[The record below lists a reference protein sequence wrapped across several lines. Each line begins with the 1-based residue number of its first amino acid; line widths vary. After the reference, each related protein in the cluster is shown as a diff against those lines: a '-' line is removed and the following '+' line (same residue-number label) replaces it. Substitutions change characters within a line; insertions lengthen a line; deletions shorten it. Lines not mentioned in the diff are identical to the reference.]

1 MDNERRQ
8 TGALC
13 AAHPEHVLNPPF
25 ILRSAFLRYK
35 EPMKNLLL
43 ATFASLALLAY
54 APGRADGLDG
64 ADGTDGLRDHDRA
77 RQALVAGEILPLRAI
92 LERVEREQPGQVME
106 VELEQKHAAW
116 IYEVK
121 LLKPDGSLLKLKID
135 ARNGEILD
143 MKQRAA
149 KAPRREAR

>member
-1 MDNERRQ
+1 
-8 TGALC
+8 
-13 AAHPEHVLNPPF
+13 
-25 ILRSAFLRYK
+25 
-35 EPMKNLLL
+35 MKNLLL
-43 ATFASLALLAY
+43 ATFVSLALLAH
-54 APGRADGLDG
+54 APGR

-77 RQALVAGEILPLRAI
+77 RQALVAGEILPLRVI

-135 ARNGEILD
+135 ARNGGILD

-149 KAPRREAR
+149 KAPRKETR

>member
-1 MDNERRQ
+1 MMDNERRQ

-13 AAHPEHVLNPPF
+13 AARPEHILNPPF

-43 ATFASLALLAY
+43 ATFASLALLANCP
-54 APGRADGLDG
+54 AG

-135 ARNGEILD
+135 ARNGGILD

-149 KAPRREAR
+149 KAPRKEAR